1 MPTPGSWPTAYAEG
15 EDFTRRFDFRTANQL
30 LSDNDAPLYSMT
42 DPTAAK
48 LSVETD
54 ATLTALLQEAS
65 GMVEAACTRA
75 GIYQIDPGAT
85 PPRND
90 LADLLTGGTNSGE
103 MLRGMV
109 CGIAMWLLW
118 ERRPQ
123 RIKEMELPARAQ
135 AAIAQLD
142 DLADGKKVFGWRENQ
157 LDAVTEHTIDQ
168 PADVIRRNGTT
179 WQARRLYGRRANQSR
194 RNPA

>member
-1 MPTPGSWPTAYAEG
+1 MPTPGSWPTAYATG

-30 LSDNDAPLYSMT
+30 LSDNNAPLYPLVDPDT
-42 DPTAAK
+42 ARLLVEADPT
-48 LSVETD
+48 LNTF
-54 ATLTALLQEAS
+54 LQEAS

-75 GIYQIDPGAT
+75 GIYQIDPQAI

-90 LADLLTGGTNSGE
+90 LADLLADTNSAQF
-103 MLRGMV
+103 LRGLV

-123 RIKEMELPARAQ
+123 RIKEMELPARA
-135 AAIAQLD
+135 ATAIAQLD

-157 LDAVTEHTIDQ
+157 LEANTAITIDQ
-168 PADVIRRNGTT
+168 PEDVIRRNGTT

-194 RNPA
+194 RPGM